1 MVFDPTGTL
10 QSETAHVLFMD
21 IVGYSAEEMPVQR
34 RLLEELQELVR
45 GTGEFRRAE
54 GAHELLR
61 LPTGD
66 GMALVFFRDPV
77 TPLQCAMQLSRA
89 LRERP
94 HLRVRLGL
102 HTGPVYRVEDI
113 NAQTNVSG
121 GGINFAQR
129 VMECGDAGHLLVSR
143 QFADQI

>member
-1 MVFDPTGTL
+1 QAKGQGHGAKRPTAPRALPFAPGPLRFATPMVFDPTGSI

-21 IVGYSAEEMPVQR
+21 IVGYSDEEMPVQR

-102 HTGPVYRVEDI
+102 HTGPAYRV
-113 NAQTNVSG
+113 
-121 GGINFAQR
+121 
-129 VMECGDAGHLLVSR
+129 
-143 QFADQI
+143 